1 MKKDT
6 VSCSSPLGM
15 GHSVFP
21 PVFTFFGAGLLNQL
35 LPAPQI
41 PAIFLLF
48 CPDLLLW
55 SNPTCPHRNP
65 PATQKFKA
73 RVFAQL
79 QRSKSSVPLVMSV
92 A

>member
-1 MKKDT
+1 
-6 VSCSSPLGM
+6 M

-21 PVFTFFGAGLLNQL
+21 PVFTFFGVGLLNQL

-55 SNPTCPHRNP
+55 SNPHYVSSPQSSRYAEIQAKSVCT
-65 PATQKFKA
+65 AITQQVK
-73 RVFAQL
+73 
-79 QRSKSSVPLVMSV
+79 RSFGHGCSLGWPT
-92 A
+92 